1 MAAVYRGCSEGPKDN
16 KLGWWRDITHIILNM
31 HAAGLVLAAVSW
43 YFESAQAQ
51 QSEFDI
57 DENIDGKQGFLF
69 PESLVSDTDSL
80 AGHTTYRLIVKT
92 KMPYITSIYG
102 AYSTVDENRPA
113 ESMRRASC
121 AFLHVLS
128 LVVAPCCSA
137 VW

>member
-1 MAAVYRGCSEGPKDN
+1 
-16 KLGWWRDITHIILNM
+16 M

-113 ESMRRASC
+113 ESMRRCKLCVFART
-121 AFLHVLS
+121 LTRGGS
-128 LVVAPCCSA
+128 LLQRCMVTRQIP
-137 VW
+137 